1 MIILFELKERKTKV
15 TAVIF
20 RKDEYTIEGIIR
32 WLIDRVFACEN
43 SEETEKYFVS
53 NQSGKND
60 FNTYEYMKIGNR
72 NIAVEVGSDS
82 EWNIPDINSLPDF

>member
-1 MIILFELKERKTKV
+1 MISLFELKEMKTKV

-20 RKDEYTIEGIIR
+20 RKDEYTIDGIIR

-72 NIAVEVGSDS
+72 NIIVDVGSDVRG
-82 EWNIPDINSLPDF
+82 IYRI

>member
-1 MIILFELKERKTKV
+1 MISLFELKEMKTKV

-32 WLIDRVFACEN
+32 WLIDSGFACEN
-43 SEETEKYFVS
+43 CEKPRNIFFY
-53 NQSGKND
+53 QSGNND

-72 NIAVEVGSDS
+72 NIIVDVGSDVRG
-82 EWNIPDINSLPDF
+82 IYRI

>member
-1 MIILFELKERKTKV
+1 MISLFELKEMKTKV

-43 SEETEKYFVS
+43 CEETEKYF
-53 NQSGKND
+53 
-60 FNTYEYMKIGNR
+60 F
-72 NIAVEVGSDS
+72 
-82 EWNIPDINSLPDF
+82 LPVR